1 MALQRKS
8 TIRKE
13 KILKAAE
20 RIFARKG
27 FQETTI
33 SDVAQEAGV
42 SDATIYEYF
51 TSKEELLFSIPGE
64 TARKGKEVIELH
76 LKYIRGAANKI
87 RAVVYH
93 YLDFYQKEPDY
104 ASVAMLILKQ
114 NRKFLET
121 KAYQDVREMSRLIIQ
136 VIEEGA
142 ASGEFKPHT
151 DPYLVRS
158 MILGTIEHM
167 VIRSV
172 LLGKPENLLEW
183 VDPLTDLLLEGLN
196 RERGAMGWNVKINL
210 EPPGEPPSQKA
221 VPRGKV
227 KAEQPQS

>member
-1 MALQRKS
+1 MAVQRKS

-20 RIFARKG
+20 RIFAQKG
-27 FQETTI
+27 FHETTI

-51 TSKEELLFSIPGE
+51 VSKEELLFSIPGE
-64 TARKGKEVIELH
+64 TARRGKEVIELH
-76 LKYIRGAANKI
+76 LRYIRGAANKI

-136 VIEEGA
+136 VIKEGV
-142 ASGEFKPHT
+142 ASGEFKPHI
-151 DPYLVRS
+151 DPYLARS

-172 LLGKPENLLEW
+172 LLGKPENLLEL
-183 VDPLTDLLLEGLN
+183 VDPLTDLLVDGLN
-196 RERGAMGWNVKINL
+196 RKKGAMGWNLKINL
-210 EPPGEPPSQKA
+210 EPQEEPPGGKA
-221 VPRGKV
+221 APLPKTKV
-227 KAEQPQS
+227 K

>member
-1 MALQRKS
+1 MAVQRKS

-20 RIFARKG
+20 RIFAQKG

-76 LKYIRGAANKI
+76 LKYIRGAANKL
-87 RAVVYH
+87 RAVIYH
-93 YLDFYQKEPDY
+93 YLEFYQREHDY

-121 KAYQDVREMSRLIIQ
+121 KVYQDVREMSRLIIK
-136 VIEEGA
+136 VINEGA
-142 ASGEFKPHT
+142 ASGEFKPHI
-151 DPYLVRS
+151 DPYLARS

-167 VIRSV
+167 VIRSI
-172 LLGKPENLLEW
+172 LLGKPKNLLDF
-183 VDPLTDLLLEGLN
+183 VDPLTDLLVDGLN
-196 RERGAMGWNVKINL
+196 RQRAAMGWNLKINL
-210 EPPGEPPSQKA
+210 EPQGEPPSDKPSPQPKA
-221 VPRGKV
+221 
-227 KAEQPQS
+227 KAR

>member
-1 MALQRKS
+1 MAVQRKS

-20 RIFARKG
+20 RIFAQKG

-64 TARKGKEVIELH
+64 TARRGKEVIELN
-76 LKYIRGAANKI
+76 LKCIRGAANKL
-87 RAVVYH
+87 RAIIYH
-93 YLDFYQKEPDY
+93 YLEFYQREPDY

-121 KAYQDVREMSRLIIQ
+121 KVYQDVREMSRLIIQ
-136 VIEEGA
+136 VINEGV
-142 ASGEFKPHT
+142 ASGEFKPHI
-151 DPYLVRS
+151 DPYLARS

-167 VIRSV
+167 VIRSI
-172 LLGKPENLLEW
+172 LLGKPENLLEL

-196 RERGAMGWNVKINL
+196 REKGAMGWNLKINL
-210 EPPGEPPSQKA
+210 EPQGAPSSEKA
-221 VPRGKV
+221 APRAKTKV
-227 KAEQPQS
+227 K